1 MGQFFFWFP
10 TNVKLYGG
18 SVCVCVCR
26 INRENRKKKEFAFH
40 RDLVLLPVE
49 SNNAMTSQSGAF

>member
-1 MGQFFFWFP
+1 MGQFFFLVSDKREIIW
-10 TNVKLYGG
+10 GE
-18 SVCVCVCR
+18 CVCVCR